1 MAGKKVKSEVEGIRN
16 ELQNLSEA
24 VWALREH
31 VTIQTAA
38 AAAASSSSK
47 HHKGKSAEPAVSDL
61 NVARETRGTVVTRGV
76 VRNADGDREYRWD
89 IEATVDT
96 LMTVDDDRAA
106 RLLAAIGHRQRLAIL
121 KMLLDRP
128 TTAADLVGTLDLGT
142 TGAAYHHLNVLQ
154 SADLV
159 TQEGR
164 GVFVIQS
171 HRVSALFTMFAGIES
186 AASLTVTE
194 PADGDGDGDGDQ
206 AKGDDGDGD
215 GDRAKDDDR
224 GKRKKRKPA

>member
-1 MAGKKVKSEVEGIRN
+1 MAGKKVKNEVEGIRN

-47 HHKGKSAEPAVSDL
+47 HHKGKPVEHAASDL
-61 NVARETRGTVVTRGV
+61 NVARETRGTVVTRGI
-76 VRNADGDREYRWD
+76 VRNVDGDREYRWD
-89 IEATVDT
+89 VEANVDD
-96 LMTVDDDRAA
+96 LLAVDDDHASRI
-106 RLLAAIGHRQRLAIL
+106 LAAIGHRQRLAIL
-121 KMLLDRP
+121 KTVLDKP
-128 TTAADLVGTLDLGT
+128 TTAADLVGSLDLGT

-154 SADLV
+154 AADLV

-164 GVFVIQS
+164 GVFVVQP

-186 AASLTVTE
+186 AAVMTVTE
-194 PADGDGDGDGDQ
+194 AANDDADGDPD
-206 AKGDDGDGD
+206 
-215 GDRAKDDDR
+215 KDDDG
-224 GKRKKRKPA
+224 GKRKKKRAA

>member
-16 ELQNLSEA
+16 ELQHLSEA

-31 VTIQTAA
+31 VTIQAAA
-38 AAAASSSSK
+38 AAAASSSGK
-47 HHKGKSAEPAVSDL
+47 HHKAKPVEPAAVDL
-61 NVARETRGTVVTRGV
+61 NVAEAIRGTVVTRGV

-89 IEATVDT
+89 VEATVDD
-96 LMTVDDDRAA
+96 LMAADDDQAA

-121 KMLLDRP
+121 KRLLDRP
-128 TTAADLVGTLDLGT
+128 TTAAELVDSLDLGT

-164 GVFVIQS
+164 GVFVVQP
-171 HRVSALFTMFAGIES
+171 HRVSALFTIFAGIDTV
-186 AASLTVTE
+186 ASMTVTE
-194 PADGDGDGDGDQ
+194 PPGLEREPDEDREPDSGD
-206 AKGDDGDGD
+206 AKG
-215 GDRAKDDDR
+215 K
-224 GKRKKRKPA
+224 KKRA

>member
-38 AAAASSSSK
+38 AAAASSGK
-47 HHKGKSAEPAVSDL
+47 HHKATLPSDGAGIT
-61 NVARETRGTVVTRGV
+61 VTGDTRGTVVSRGI
-76 VRNADGDREYRWD
+76 VRNAGGDREYRWET
-89 IEATVDT
+89 EATVDD
-96 LMTVDDDRAA
+96 LLDGDDDRTA

-121 KMLLDRP
+121 KMVMDTP
-128 TTAADLVGTLDLGT
+128 TTAADLVAGLDLGT

-164 GVFVIQS
+164 GVFAVQPQ
-171 HRVSALFTMFAGIES
+171 RVAALFAMFAGIES
-186 AASLTVTE
+186 AASMTIVE
-194 PADGDGDGDGDQ
+194 PASDPDEPE
-206 AKGDDGDGD
+206 A
-215 GDRAKDDDR
+215 DDDAVDD
-224 GKRKKRKPA
+224 GKRKKKKAT

>member
-38 AAAASSSSK
+38 AAAASSSGK
-47 HHKGKSAEPAVSDL
+47 HHKQKPAAIDL
-61 NVARETRGTVVTRGV
+61 DVARETRGTVVTRGV
-76 VRNADGDREYRWD
+76 VRNAGVDREYRWD
-89 IEATVDT
+89 VEATVDD
-96 LMTVDDDRAA
+96 LLAVDDDQAA

-121 KMLLDRP
+121 KVLLDRP
-128 TTAADLVGTLDLGT
+128 TTAAELVGSLDLGT

-159 TQEGR
+159 AQEGR
-164 GVFVIQS
+164 GVFVVQP
-171 HRVSALFTMFAGIES
+171 HRVSALFTMFAGIDS
-186 AASLTVTE
+186 AATMTVTE
-194 PADGDGDGDGDQ
+194 PPGPESDPEEVGEADPGAG
-206 AKGDDGDGD
+206 KG
-215 GDRAKDDDR
+215 K
-224 GKRKKRKPA
+224 KKRAA

>member
-31 VTIQTAA
+31 VTIETAA
-38 AAAASSSSK
+38 VAAASSSGKQRSK
-47 HHKGKSAEPAVSDL
+47 PTEPAADL
-61 NVARETRGTVVTRGV
+61 DVARETRGAVVTRGV
-76 VRNADGDREYRWD
+76 VRSADGEREYRWD
-89 IEATVDT
+89 VEASVDN
-96 LMTVDDDRAA
+96 LMAVNDDQAA
-106 RLLAAIGHRQRLAIL
+106 RLLAAIGHRQRLAIV

-128 TTAADLVGTLDLGT
+128 TTAADLVSSLDLGT

-164 GVFVIQS
+164 GVFVVQP

-186 AASLTVTE
+186 AATMTVTE
-194 PADGDGDGDGDQ
+194 PAEGDGDQ
-206 AKGDDGDGD
+206 D
-215 GDRAKDDDR
+215 KDDDG
-224 GKRKKRKPA
+224 GKRRKKKAV

>member
-1 MAGKKVKSEVEGIRN
+1 MAGKKVKNEVEGIRN

-47 HHKGKSAEPAVSDL
+47 HHKGKPVEHAAADL

-76 VRNADGDREYRWD
+76 VRNTAGDREYRWD
-89 IEATVDT
+89 VEATVDD
-96 LMTVDDDRAA
+96 LLAVDDDHAS

-121 KMLLDRP
+121 KMVLDKP
-128 TTAADLVGTLDLGT
+128 TTAADLVGSLDLGT

-154 SADLV
+154 AADLV

-164 GVFVIQS
+164 GVFVVQP

-186 AASLTVTE
+186 AASVSVTE
-194 PADGDGDGDGDQ
+194 PPGPEGEADGDNEADSD
-206 AKGDDGDGD
+206 
-215 GDRAKDDDR
+215 
-224 GKRKKRKPA
+224 GKRKKKRAA

>member
-1 MAGKKVKSEVEGIRN
+1 MAGKKVKNEVEGIRN

-38 AAAASSSSK
+38 AAASSSSK
-47 HHKGKSAEPAVSDL
+47 HHKGKPVEHAAADL
-61 NVARETRGTVVTRGV
+61 NVARDTRGTVVTRGV
-76 VRNADGDREYRWD
+76 VRNTAGDREYRWD
-89 IEATVDT
+89 VEATVDD
-96 LMTVDDDRAA
+96 LLAVDDDHAS

-121 KMLLDRP
+121 KMVLDKP
-128 TTAADLVGTLDLGT
+128 TTAADLVGSLDLGT

-154 SADLV
+154 AADLV

-164 GVFVIQS
+164 GVFVVQP

-186 AASLTVTE
+186 AASVSVMESPGPESE
-194 PADGDGDGDGDQ
+194 PEEEDEADSD
-206 AKGDDGDGD
+206 
-215 GDRAKDDDR
+215 
-224 GKRKKRKPA
+224 GKRKKKRAA

>member
-1 MAGKKVKSEVEGIRN
+1 MAGKKVKNEVEGIRN

-47 HHKGKSAEPAVSDL
+47 HHKGKPVEHAAADL

-76 VRNADGDREYRWD
+76 VRNTAGDREYRWD
-89 IEATVDT
+89 VEATVDD
-96 LMTVDDDRAA
+96 LLAVDDDHAS

-121 KMLLDRP
+121 KMVLDKP
-128 TTAADLVGTLDLGT
+128 TTAADLVGSLDLGT

-154 SADLV
+154 AADLV

-164 GVFVIQS
+164 GVFVVQP

-186 AASLTVTE
+186 AASVSVTE
-194 PADGDGDGDGDQ
+194 PPGPESEADGDNEADSD
-206 AKGDDGDGD
+206 
-215 GDRAKDDDR
+215 
-224 GKRKKRKPA
+224 GKRKKKRAA

>member
-1 MAGKKVKSEVEGIRN
+1 MAGKKVKNEVEGIRN

-47 HHKGKSAEPAVSDL
+47 HHKGKPVEHAAADL

-76 VRNADGDREYRWD
+76 VRNTAGDREYRWD
-89 IEATVDT
+89 VEATVDD
-96 LMTVDDDRAA
+96 LLAVDDDHAS

-121 KMLLDRP
+121 KMVLDKP
-128 TTAADLVGTLDLGT
+128 TTAADLVGSLDLGT

-154 SADLV
+154 AADLV

-164 GVFVIQS
+164 GGFVVQP

-186 AASLTVTE
+186 AATVSVTE
-194 PADGDGDGDGDQ
+194 PPGPESEADGDNEADSD
-206 AKGDDGDGD
+206 
-215 GDRAKDDDR
+215 
-224 GKRKKRKPA
+224 GKRKKKRAA